1 MYYTFLL
8 SRFLKFKNDFFQ
20 VSLNDELR
28 LDSALS
34 NRELSLNT
42 FTNVILRPADM
53 YSANLST
60 DRKIV
65 NLFIDKYDEVRKFGV
80 RSIFSRD

>member
-1 MYYTFLL
+1 M
-8 SRFLKFKNDFFQ
+8 
-20 VSLNDELR
+20 NDELR
-28 LDSALS
+28 LDGALS

-65 NLFIDKYDEVRKFGV
+65 NLFIDKYDEVRKFNV
-80 RSIFSRD
+80 RSIIFRDKAFL